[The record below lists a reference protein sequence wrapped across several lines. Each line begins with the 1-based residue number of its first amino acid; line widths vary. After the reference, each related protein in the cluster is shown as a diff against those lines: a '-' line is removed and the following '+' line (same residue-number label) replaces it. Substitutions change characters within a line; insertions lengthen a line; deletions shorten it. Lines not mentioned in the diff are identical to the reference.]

1 MTKRITAFA
10 LILAVL
16 ALASPA
22 SVLAAAKE
30 APAKAKRASVS
41 GIRAGVTC
49 HDPCDDP
56 FQLKAWVSGGNAGGL
71 NVKFS
76 VKGRTFTAACSSS
89 GYAHYHLHIDPSS
102 YPQGVFVK
110 VKASVSH
117 GGVTK
122 SASTWFKPNYN

>member
-1 MTKRITAFA
+1 MKKRITVLA

-16 ALASPA
+16 ALTVPA
-22 SVLAAAKE
+22 SVMAAGAE
-30 APAKAKRASVS
+30 SPAKAQRGGIA

-56 FQLKAWVSGGNAGGL
+56 FQIKAWVRGNNVAGL
-71 NVKFS
+71 KVKFS
-76 VKGRTFTAACSSS
+76 VNGRTFTAKCD
-89 GYAHYHLHIDPSS
+89 GYGFAHYHLSIRPSS
-102 YPQGVFVK
+102 YPQGVVVK
-110 VKASVSH
+110 VTASISH